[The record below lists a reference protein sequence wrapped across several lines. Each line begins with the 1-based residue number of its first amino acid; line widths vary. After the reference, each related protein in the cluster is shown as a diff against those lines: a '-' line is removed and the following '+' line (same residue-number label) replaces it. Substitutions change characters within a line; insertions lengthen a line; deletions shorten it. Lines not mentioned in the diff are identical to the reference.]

1 LPAEE
6 NAMRVRPAAVAGT
19 FYPEEA
25 RELEGFLR
33 RLLDEAGRERA
44 RSPAPKALIAPH
56 AGYVYSGAVAA
67 TAFATL
73 APDASRVRRVVL
85 LGPAHF
91 VPLRGLALP
100 RAEALAT
107 PLGEVPVDAGAAAAL
122 RTLPQVAE
130 RDDAHAREH
139 ALEVELPFLQHLLGD
154 FTVVP
159 LVAGAASAGEVAEV
173 LAAVWGGEETR
184 VVVSSDLSHYMPYE
198 TARRV
203 DRETADAVV
212 RLEYPLAP
220 HQACGAVPI
229 SGLLAAAAGRGLRP
243 TLLDL
248 RNSGDTAGPR
258 DRVVGYGAF
267 AFHGA

>member
-33 RLLDEAGRERA
+33 RLLDEA
-44 RSPAPKALIAPH
+44 
-56 AGYVYSGAVAA
+56 
-67 TAFATL
+67 
-73 APDASRVRRVVL
+73 
-85 LGPAHF
+85 
-91 VPLRGLALP
+91 
-100 RAEALAT
+100 
-107 PLGEVPVDAGAAAAL
+107 
-122 RTLPQVAE
+122 
-130 RDDAHAREH
+130 AREH

-267 AFHGA
+267 AFHETRNG